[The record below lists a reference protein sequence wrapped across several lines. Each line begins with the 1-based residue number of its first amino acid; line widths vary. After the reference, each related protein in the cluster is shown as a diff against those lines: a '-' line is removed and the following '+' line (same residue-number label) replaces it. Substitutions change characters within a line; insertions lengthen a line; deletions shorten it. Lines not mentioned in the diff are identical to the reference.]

1 MLSRIS
7 LTMSYYA
14 LLKSLD
20 FVLGVY
26 KDTLSCSVV
35 RKSQY
40 FSHYLHYYNT
50 LSPQPSR
57 RVNQSGACSG
67 SDVIT
72 SGPRKSETTMEDKLI
87 VVVCGYPELYIDLRT
102 FTKTG
107 IHFATRL
114 ELPGRRPSH
123 DANSRLLCIV
133 SEFHARMA
141 RISRANEASKV
152 KMFKRFIRDLFASFA
167 SGVNERTCR
176 ERGFSG
182 NAGHKTEICSQTLLY
197 QTLYARWNEN
207 DIHSFLKTVNVSFHQ
222 KYSDIK
228 TPAQVSILKR
238 AELNSRISVGGIYNL
253 SCHK

>member
-1 MLSRIS
+1 MLGGSKIPIFFT
-7 LTMSYYA
+7 LFT
-14 LLKSLD
+14 LL
-20 FVLGVY
+20 
-26 KDTLSCSVV
+26 
-35 RKSQY
+35 QY
-40 FSHYLHYYNT
+40 

-152 KMFKRFIRDLFASFA
+152 KMFKRFIR
-167 SGVNERTCR
+167 VWCERTHLQR
-176 ERGFSG
+176 
-182 NAGHKTEICSQTLLY
+182 
-197 QTLYARWNEN
+197 AR
-207 DIHSFLKTVNVSFHQ
+207 FL
-222 KYSDIK
+222 
-228 TPAQVSILKR
+228 R
-238 AELNSRISVGGIYNL
+238 
-253 SCHK
+253 

>member
-1 MLSRIS
+1 MGIPQRMITQTCLS
-7 LTMSYYA
+7 
-14 LLKSLD
+14 
-20 FVLGVY
+20 
-26 KDTLSCSVV
+26 SCFQQWRSGRRSAAEGRKVV
-35 RKSQY
+35 RNMVS
-40 FSHYLHYYNT
+40 L
-50 LSPQPSR
+50 R
-57 RVNQSGACSG
+57 
-67 SDVIT
+67 
-72 SGPRKSETTMEDKLI
+72 
-87 VVVCGYPELYIDLRT
+87 YPELYIDLRT
-102 FTKTG
+102 LQKQEYILQRDWSCLAG
-107 IHFATRL
+107 
-114 ELPGRRPSH
+114 RPSH

-176 ERGFSG
+176 ERGFPG